1 MHSIKRCGAMV
12 AVVYSACVG
21 CMSGIARSWYK
32 THSLYEMGVG
42 MKCFIWR
49 ISFGGLLC
57 AALMLAGCE
66 GGDSHLGDG
75 HDFGPNNPNLY
86 VALGDSITRGDRLV
100 DPSSYYPA
108 LLTGMLNKTVLNEG
122 VGGNSSG
129 EALDRL
135 YPILDD
141 DKPGYVLILAGVND
155 LIMGY
160 GENEAARNIRI
171 MVQACQD
178 NKTIP
183 VIATLT
189 PVFES
194 YARLDNEVSRLNV
207 MIRQIAS
214 ELNVALVDLN
224 GAFDDN
230 PIYMMPGGIHPN
242 ESGNTLMALTFYD
255 VVK

>member
-1 MHSIKRCGAMV
+1 MKSFIRLLTFWRV
-12 AVVYSACVG
+12 A
-21 CMSGIARSWYK
+21 
-32 THSLYEMGVG
+32 L
-42 MKCFIWR
+42 
-49 ISFGGLLC
+49 GGLLC
-57 AALMLAGCE
+57 TVLMLAGCE
-66 GGDSHLGDG
+66 GSGDSHLGDG

-86 VALGDSITRGDRLV
+86 VALGDSITAGDSLANPR
-100 DPSSYYPA
+100 DAYPA
-108 LLTGMLNKTVLNEG
+108 MLAGMLNKTVINEG
-122 VGGNSSG
+122 GGGDSSG

-141 DKPGYVLILAGVND
+141 YKPGYVLILIGVND

-160 GENEAARNIRI
+160 GEEWAAFHIRI

-189 PVFES
+189 PVFDS
-194 YARLDNEVSRLNV
+194 YARLSGGVGRLNV

-214 ELNVALVDLN
+214 DLNVALVDLN
-224 GAFDDN
+224 SAFGNN
-230 PIYMMPGGIHPN
+230 PIDMLSDGLHPN
-242 ESGNTLMALTFYD
+242 ETGNALMALTFYD

>member
-1 MHSIKRCGAMV
+1 MQP
-12 AVVYSACVG
+12 
-21 CMSGIARSWYK
+21 
-32 THSLYEMGVG
+32 GVG
-42 MKCFIWR
+42 QEFFIWLLKFWR
-49 ISFGGLLC
+49 PASGGLLC
-57 AALMLAGCE
+57 AVLMLAGCE
-66 GGDSHLGDG
+66 GSEHHLGDG

-86 VALGDSITRGDRLV
+86 VAIGDSITAGDGLV
-100 DPSSYYPA
+100 DPRSYYPA
-108 LLTGMLNKTVLNEG
+108 LLAGMLGKTVLNEG
-122 VGGNSSG
+122 VGGDSSG
-129 EALDRL
+129 EVRERL

-141 DKPGYVLILAGVND
+141 DKPGYVLILAGIND

-160 GENEAARNIRI
+160 GEESAAVNIRI

-194 YARLDNEVSRLNV
+194 YARLDEGVRRLNA
-207 MIRQIAS
+207 MIREIAS

-242 ESGNTLMALTFYD
+242 ESGNNLMAITFYD